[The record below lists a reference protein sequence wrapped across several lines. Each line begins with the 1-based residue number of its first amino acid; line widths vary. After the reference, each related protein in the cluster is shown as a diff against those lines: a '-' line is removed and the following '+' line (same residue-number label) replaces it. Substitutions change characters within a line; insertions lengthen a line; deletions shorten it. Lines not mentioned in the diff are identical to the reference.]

1 MTEYRNFDFLKILLT
16 VIRLKNKLLLVAIIT
31 VVLSYMGIYFLIPP
45 SFDSEA
51 IILSVDESKFNPIGS
66 LNKSISNIPL
76 SVLKL
81 GSQSSSENYDL
92 FTTLIYSRPILDS
105 LIERFDLMN
114 DYNLESLGE
123 TRKTLKKNINV
134 DITDE
139 RAYSITIRAS
149 TPQKAFEMTTHLLD
163 LLNEKAIELNVK
175 KSRDYRIFLSE
186 RYDEIKINLAN
197 AEDSLK
203 LFQKSTGF
211 YDAENQMKATLD
223 AYIQLETQLAVKEI
237 EFNVLDKIYGHT
249 SPQTVNAE
257 ISINEFK
264 TKLGKIKTGDDEN
277 KLIFPIDK
285 LPGDGLRFIRYYRDV
300 QIFTAMLEFIIPLY
314 EQAKF
319 EEVKNTPVIQ
329 VIDSPLLP
337 EKKSYPPRTIFSL
350 LITIGVLGFFIF
362 FVVVSDVM
370 HASQN
375 PYIVKIKE
383 ELFHFKKK

>member
-1 MTEYRNFDFLKILLT
+1 MTEYRNFDFLRILLT
-16 VIRLKNKLLLVAIIT
+16 VVRLKTKLLLVAIIT
-31 VVLSYMGIYFLIPP
+31 VALSYMGIYFLIPP

-51 IILSVDESKFNPIGS
+51 VILSVDESKFNPISS
-66 LNKSISNIPL
+66 LNKSISNIPM

-92 FTTLIYSRPILDS
+92 FTTLIYSRTILDT
-105 LIERFDLMN
+105 LIERFELIK
-114 DYNLESLGE
+114 DYDLESPAE
-123 TRKTLKKNINV
+123 ARKILKKNISV

-139 RAYSITIRAS
+139 RAYSVAIRAS
-149 TPQKAFEMTTHLLD
+149 TPFKSFEMTTHLLD
-163 LLNEKAIELNVK
+163 LLNEKVIELNVK
-175 KSRDYRIFLSE
+175 KSRDYRMFLSE
-186 RYDEIKINLAN
+186 RYDEIKTNLES
-197 AEDSLK
+197 AEDSLR

-257 ISINEFK
+257 ISVNEFK
-264 TKLGKIKTGDDEN
+264 SKLGKIKTGDDEN

-285 LPGDGLRFIRYYRDV
+285 LPGDGLKFIRYYRDV
-300 QIFTAMLEFIIPLY
+300 QILTAMLEFIIPLY

-329 VIDSPLLP
+329 IIDSPSVP

-350 LITIGVLGFFIF
+350 LITLGVLGFYILFI
-362 FVVVSDVM
+362 VVSDLM
-370 HASQN
+370 STSQN
-375 PYIVKIKE
+375 PYLISVKKE
-383 ELFHFKKK
+383 LLHLRKE